1 MQVSKK
7 LSDDATWINID
18 SQEITEK
25 FKIYEEYDI
34 DPKIIDYALD
44 ENEHAHMDYDLE
56 DGTVTFI
63 YSVLESKKDK

>member
-25 FKIYEEYDI
+25 FKIYEE
-34 DPKIIDYALD
+34 
-44 ENEHAHMDYDLE
+44 
-56 DGTVTFI
+56 
-63 YSVLESKKDK
+63 